1 MQTSRLQQLNWDT
14 LVSMLG
20 NRSRLPVLSLFQ
32 STLHTAVKRSGS
44 PLTVVARVD
53 FRGLVSLFRF
63 HEVDPGKL
71 DSHWQYMGEPRSAE

>member
-1 MQTSRLQQLNWDT
+1 MN
-14 LVSMLG
+14 MLG
-20 NRSRLPVLSLFQ
+20 NRSRLLSLFQ

-53 FRGLVSLFRF
+53 FDGLVSLFRF

-71 DSHWQYMGEPRSAE
+71 DLHWQYMGEPRSTG

>member
-20 NRSRLPVLSLFQ
+20 NRSRLLSLFQ

-71 DSHWQYMGEPRSAE
+71 ESHWQYMEEPRSAE